1 MQSLLSWLFFIAFAL
16 VLVGMYRAIR
26 RRWAAPGIV
35 ALVGGMLSI
44 AAMMLMALAQGDGLM
59 QAVVV
64 GIGVGGGFSIVLLM
78 LAWYFLGEEEQRLNT
93 ENARKERG
101 SRNGETEEEV
111 EENTVES

>member
-35 ALVGGMLSI
+35 ALVGGILSI

-64 GIGVGGGFSIVLLM
+64 GIGVGGGFSIVMLM

-93 ENARKERG
+93 EEAREERG
-101 SRNGETEEEV
+101 SSNGETEEEE
-111 EENTVES
+111 EENRVES